1 MILKAYFRSLC
12 INTKKTRFSNPKKMN
27 TMKTSATSC
36 CMLAVVVILMMATIF
51 AVNGS
56 LTPKERTTYGV
67 PSDLLDKYTQTS
79 ENQKFK
85 CLKSNE
91 EIPFSSVNDNYCD
104 CADGSD
110 EPATSACSN
119 SDLSFSDD
127 VKFYCRNKHY
137 KSQYIS
143 HSKVNE

>member
-1 MILKAYFRSLC
+1 MMMILKAYFRSLC

-79 ENQKFK
+79 ENQKF
-85 CLKSNE
+85 N
-91 EIPFSSVNDNYCD
+91 V
-104 CADGSD
+104 
-110 EPATSACSN
+110 
-119 SDLSFSDD
+119 
-127 VKFYCRNKHY
+127 
-137 KSQYIS
+137 
-143 HSKVNE
+143 

>member
-1 MILKAYFRSLC
+1 
-12 INTKKTRFSNPKKMN
+12 MN
-27 TMKTSATSC
+27 TRPS
-36 CMLAVVVILMMATIF
+36 CMLVVILLLASLF
-51 AVNGS
+51 LVNG
-56 LTPKERTTYGV
+56 LVPKERTTYGV
-67 PSDLLDKYTQTS
+67 PNELLEKYTQKTES
-79 ENQKFK
+79 QKFK

-91 EIPFSSVNDNYCD
+91 EIPFTAVNDNYCD

-119 SDLSFSDD
+119 SDHSFNND
-127 VKFYCRNKHY
+127 VKFFCRNKHF